1 MSELSYSKKLIQFIK
16 QFHIKSTKLSASSK
30 IMISEIITTMEKATS
45 TASSTFSDK
54 GIILDLY
61 FDKSFDFP
69 KGESYDYITPEIM
82 EDFENTSKI
91 GKHYSFSIG
100 IRTFNIYIIKPC
112 ENDND
117 DNKKKM
123 YHLIDKMIHKIYV
136 WLFVCNHYAN
146 SECSPIINIYIYL
159 TNSIKM
165 LPSFHNS
172 LHTSYQLEIDRHNAN
187 TAFTLACPHSKNE
200 IYIYRFE
207 EWFKVLIHESFHCF
221 GLDFARM
228 SQEMVHKKMFSIFP
242 INYDLRFY
250 ETYCEMWA
258 EIINIIFISVNSYS
272 SNETKI
278 NMNKLIKTIENH
290 LYLEQMFS
298 LFQCAK
304 VLNFYGLT
312 YRDILQK
319 SNKIHYKE
327 KTSVFSYYI
336 LKSIVMFYYND
347 FIEWCYIHNNK
358 SLEFTK
364 TQNNINQFF
373 EFIKTR
379 YNSDEYINSISI
391 FENWFSNQN
400 QNENNSRRHNTFIL
414 NTLRMSISE

>member
-1 MSELSYSKKLIQFIK
+1 MSELSDSTKLIQFIK
-16 QFHIKSTKLSASSK
+16 KFHIKSTILSPTSK
-30 IMISEIITTMEKATS
+30 IMISDIINIMENAIS
-45 TASSTFSDK
+45 SSTFSYK
-54 GIILDLY
+54 SNILKLLM
-61 FDKSFDFP
+61 DFP

-82 EDFENTSKI
+82 KDFENTSKI

-100 IRTFNIYIIKPC
+100 IRTFNIYIIKPY
-112 ENDND
+112 DND
-117 DNKKKM
+117 KKI
-123 YHLIDKMIHKIYV
+123 YNLFDKMIHKIYV

-146 SECSPIINIYIYL
+146 SQCSPIINIYIYL
-159 TNSIKM
+159 TNHKKV
-165 LPSFHNS
+165 LPS

-228 SQEMVHKKMFSIFP
+228 PEEIVNKKMFSIFP
-242 INYDLRFY
+242 IKCDLRFY
-250 ETYCEMWA
+250 ETYCEVWA
-258 EIINIIFISVNSYS
+258 EIINVIFISVNSYS

-278 NMNKLIKTIENH
+278 NMNELIKIIENH
-290 LYLEQMFS
+290 LYFERMFS
-298 LFQCAK
+298 LFQCVK
-304 VLNFYGLT
+304 VLDFYGLT
-312 YRDILQK
+312 YINILHK
-319 SNKIHYKE
+319 SNKIQYKE
-327 KTSVFSYYI
+327 KTPVFSYYI

-373 EFIKTR
+373 EFIKAR
-379 YNSDEYINSISI
+379 YNSHEYMFSISI
-391 FENWFSNQN
+391 FENWFSNKN
-400 QNENNSRRHNTFIL
+400 QNNSYRQNTLIL
-414 NTLRMSISE
+414 NTLRMSVFE

>member
-1 MSELSYSKKLIQFIK
+1 MSQLSDSKKVIQFIK
-16 QFHIKSTKLSASSK
+16 QFHIKSTKISSGSK
-30 IMISEIITTMEKATS
+30 TIISEIINTMEKATS
-45 TASSTFSDK
+45 TATFSYK
-54 GIILDLY
+54 STILDLS

-82 EDFENTSKI
+82 KDFENTSKI

-100 IRTFNIYIIKPC
+100 IRTFNIYIIKPY

-117 DNKKKM
+117 NENNNEQKM
-123 YHLIDKMIHKIYV
+123 YHTFDKMIHKIYV

-146 SECSPIINIYIYL
+146 SQCSPIITIYIYL
-159 TNSIKM
+159 TNHKKM
-165 LPSFHNS
+165 LPSLVHNS
-172 LHTSYQLEIDRHNAN
+172 IDRHNAN

-207 EWFKVLIHESFHCF
+207 EWFKVLIHESFHSF

-228 SQEMVHKKMFSIFP
+228 PEEIVNKKMFSIFP
-242 INYDLRFY
+242 IKCDLRFY

-278 NMNKLIKTIENH
+278 NMNELIKNIENH
-290 LYLEQMFS
+290 LYFERMFS

-327 KTSVFSYYI
+327 KTPVFSYYI

-379 YNSDEYINSISI
+379 YNSDEYINSILI
-391 FENWFSNQN
+391 FENWISN
-400 QNENNSRRHNTFIL
+400 EKEKEKESRRRDNTFIL

>member
-1 MSELSYSKKLIQFIK
+1 MSELSDSKKVIQFIK
-16 QFHIKSTKLSASSK
+16 QFHIKSTKISTGSK
-30 IMISEIITTMEKATS
+30 TIISEIIHTMKKATS
-45 TASSTFSDK
+45 TLTLTSYKST
-54 GIILDLY
+54 ILDL
-61 FDKSFDFP
+61 SFDFP

-100 IRTFNIYIIKPC
+100 IRTFNIYIIKPY
-112 ENDND
+112 END
-117 DNKKKM
+117 DNEKKI
-123 YHLIDKMIHKIYV
+123 YHTFDKMIHKIYV

-146 SECSPIINIYIYL
+146 SECSPIITIYIYL
-159 TNSIKM
+159 TNHKKM
-165 LPSFHNS
+165 LPSLDHTSLHGPLHSPHNS
-172 LHTSYQLEIDRHNAN
+172 IDRHNAN

-200 IYIYRFE
+200 IYIYRLE
-207 EWFKVLIHESFHCF
+207 EWFKVLIHESFHSF

-228 SQEMVHKKMFSIFP
+228 PEEIVNKKMFSIFP
-242 INYDLRFY
+242 IKCDLRFY
-250 ETYCEMWA
+250 ETYCEVWA
-258 EIINIIFISVNSYS
+258 EIINVIFISVNSYS

-278 NMNKLIKTIENH
+278 NMNKLIKNIENH
-290 LYLEQMFS
+290 LYFEQMFS

-304 VLNFYGLT
+304 VLDFYGLT
-312 YRDILQK
+312 YRNILQK

-327 KTSVFSYYI
+327 KTPVFSYYI

-364 TQNNINQFF
+364 TQNNINHFF

-379 YNSDEYINSISI
+379 YNSDDFINSISI
-391 FENWFSNQN
+391 FENWNSSQK
-400 QNENNSRRHNTFIL
+400 EKESRRRRDNTFIL